1 MTDDFSEL
9 VDAEFSRVDLVGKAA
24 NGVGRFLIAKG
35 AFSPDEI
42 DGILKAET
50 STKTVNDHPD
60 SDFAYIEPGGTKDE
74 SGKTTPRSLRH
85 FPIHDAAHVRNALSR
100 ASSSPFGEK
109 AMPKINAA
117 AKKFGVEVSKASTPD
132 IEPDDLNADGDVL
145 VGSDDN
151 TPGSQSWETVD
162 ADTAMKWLGIL
173 ARAQHAV
180 EVLRD
185 RELAEADIEGD
196 YNDVDALCNAACA
209 IEIAIEFLAPFAV
222 GEAAEA
228 AFADED
234 PAEYGVFKT
243 AASLIDDPFPLTTI
257 ENMIPRLKMG
267 HKTDVAKAAADLLAV
282 LSTLPAAPKEK
293 VLKMT
298 EEIKKSGDVGPQD
311 DVSREMQQDGQ
322 SSMSSVPHVTEG
334 ADAPNQLGY
343 VVTPADNNVPIPS
356 DVTTLSGLAGSQD
369 DIKGTDVMVG
379 DAVVDQGVVTKA
391 APQQAVYDSNG
402 KLLGTVD
409 PSKITELVGE
419 GTKDAATTAEGG
431 ADGTPAP
438 EAEAAPAEKAPE
450 EAAPAAP
457 PADMEPAPAASVGTP
472 AEGVVKAEDISEIVK
487 AAVAEATSSFDA
499 VVKGLHDE
507 IEVLKAPARTR
518 VLSHGA
524 LPPAHMLRGMDKAE
538 GGSVD
543 IAKAEDLRS
552 QLETAQSMEQ
562 REAIEKQMNEN
573 AIAEWQALRAGR

>member
-1 MTDDFSEL
+1 MVDDFSEL
-9 VDAEFSRVDLVGKAA
+9 VDAEFKRVDLVGKAA

-35 AFSPDEI
+35 AFAPDEI
-42 DGILKAET
+42 DALI
-50 STKTVNDHPD
+50 
-60 SDFAYIEPGGTKDE
+60 TKDAQVTE
-74 SGKTTPRSLRH
+74 DVIKA
-85 FPIHDAAHVRNALSR
+85 DA
-100 ASSSPFGEK
+100 PE
-109 AMPKINAA
+109 
-117 AKKFGVEVSKASTPD
+117 

-145 VGSDDN
+145 VGSDDG
-151 TPGSQSWETVD
+151 TPGSQSWEKVD

-185 RELAEADIEGD
+185 RELAEAEIEGD
-196 YNDVDALCNAACA
+196 YNDVDALCNAMCA
-209 IEIAIEFLAPFAV
+209 VEIAIEFLAPFAV
-222 GEAAEA
+222 GEAVEA

-234 PAEYGVFKT
+234 RSEYGVFKT
-243 AASLIDDPFPLTTI
+243 ASALSEDPFPLTTV

-298 EEIKKSGDVGPQD
+298 EEIKKAGDVGPQ
-311 DVSREMQQDGQ
+311 SEIGQQSAADGQ
-322 SSMSSVPHVTEG
+322 YSQATPTGHETY
-334 ADAPNQLGY
+334 APNELGY
-343 VVTPADNNVPIPS
+343 EVSPADNNVPVPG
-356 DVTTLSGLAGSQD
+356 DVKTLSGLAGSQD
-369 DIKGTDVMVG
+369 DIKGTDAMVG
-379 DAVVDQGVVTKA
+379 DSAVDTGVVTKA

-438 EAEAAPAEKAPE
+438 EAGEDAAPAETPE

-457 PADMEPAPAASVGTP
+457 PADMEPAQPGTVGTP

-487 AAVAEATSSFDA
+487 AAVAEAVSNMDA

-507 IEVLKAPARTR
+507 IETLKAPARSR

-524 LPPAHMLRGMDKAE
+524 LPPTHMLRGMDKSE

-543 IAKAEDLRS
+543 VAKAEDLRS
-552 QLETAQSMEQ
+552 QLEKATSMDQ

-573 AIAEWQALRAGR
+573 AIAEWTALRNGLGR